1 MPKKNEIKAFSAE
14 INRIIPLKR
23 LSDRQKT
30 IVHNKLL
37 KLVMDIN
44 AADFDMLSYIQVLI
58 EGVVTPPGKK
68 ILMEDMDSLQDLKGK
83 KGSHYDPLVE
93 YRILL
98 AYYSSIVEYYVEF
111 RIELICYEI
120 NDFAPDSLL
129 LDSMM
134 FEDLFS
140 PKVEASAQPAKKAKK
155 KPSNKYEIKTL
166 KDIKSLENFLKKSII
181 GQDEAILS
189 VCDAVKLKAAGFSKH
204 VNMMFI
210 GKTGRG
216 KTQLARK
223 LGERFSENFWIINCG
238 EFTHGHEVGR
248 LLGSPPGY
256 IGHAET
262 SMMMEKSEKSKKWT
276 IVFDEIEKAHDK
288 FYNFLLALMDT
299 GRCTDNSGNDVD
311 FTESMFILTSN
322 CGLKD
327 LKSETLSFVQSPS
340 IDGDKEQLTK
350 ALINQFSPE
359 FRGRIDETVFFND
372 LNKDNVRD
380 IVKMNLDKYPVKSTP
395 QLVDYIMSRGY
406 TEEFGARDIERAIKT
421 FLALPIADELLSNRH
436 PEDGTKKYS
445 VDIVDGKLHVIDT
458 AIPI

>member
-166 KDIKSLENFLKKSII
+166 KDIKNLENFLKKSII